1 MAQEARARMTP
12 PRTRGDRVNGPRP
25 CPWARCRWHLADAT
39 SESCALDVADR
50 GGCTLK
56 GVGYVLHLTRE
67 RVRQIE
73 AKALATLL
81 GTAGPLHGWDQWEV
95 RGRRSTAELLVEGF
109 ELDVLEADLLQAAL
123 ERAGGNK
130 TLAAKMLGI
139 TRRRL
144 YSMLGGRSGEGEL

>member
-1 MAQEARARMTP
+1 MTP

-73 AKALATLL
+73 AKAIRKLQHPIRARKL
-81 GTAGPLHGWDQWEV
+81 
-95 RGRRSTAELLVEGF
+95 EGF
-109 ELDVLEADLLQAAL
+109 REHAT
-123 ERAGGNK
+123 K
-130 TLAAKMLGI
+130 
-139 TRRRL
+139 
-144 YSMLGGRSGEGEL
+144 